1 MTTSASSLRTLPRG
15 LAAIVAELEMD
26 QRVLVTTAD
35 LEAIRLRAGVATPTK
50 MLALRL
56 RERGWLLP
64 TAQRGVYEFAPG
76 AHAGALSSGQVTLPL
91 QAVLHG
97 RPELRACLTLQ
108 SAAWAMGLADRAPAR
123 MEVAAPDM
131 ATTERLNRLL
141 REDAR
146 ILTFKPRLPR
156 SQLRGVPTMAPD
168 SVLVHMAARP
178 RDVRSWSS
186 ALEWLPDL
194 AAELTKDQLHHELA
208 GRPAAVSTRAG
219 YLLSGLRPDLA
230 LRTVL
235 PGHGSVHFGSRKATP
250 QRRDA
255 RLQVTDSLLPF
266 DPRTLS
272 SVAP

>member
-1 MTTSASSLRTLPRG
+1 
-15 LAAIVAELEMD
+15 MD
-26 QRVLVTTAD
+26 QPVLVTTAD
-35 LEAIRLRAGVATPTK
+35 LESIRLRAGVATPTK
-50 MLALRL
+50 QVALRL

-64 TAQRGVYEFAPG
+64 TAHRGVYEFAPG

-91 QAVLHG
+91 QAVLHA
-97 RPELRACLTLQ
+97 RPELRAFLTLQ

-123 MEVAAPDM
+123 LEVAAPNL

-141 REDAR
+141 RKDAR
-146 ILTFKPRLPR
+146 VLTFEPKLP
-156 SQLRGVPTMAPD
+156 SPPHRGVPTMAPE

-194 AAELTKDQLHHELA
+194 AAELTEDQLRVELG
-208 GRPAAVSTRAG
+208 GRPATVSTRAS
-219 YLLSGLRPDLA
+219 YLLDGLRPDLA
-230 LRTVL
+230 LQIAPL
-235 PGHGSVHFGSRKATP
+235 GHGSVHFGSRKGAS
-250 QRRDA
+250 RRHDS
-255 RLQVTDSLLPF
+255 RLHVTDSLLPF